1 MLYSVLMT
9 TTKEATKRQALE
21 AWFAE
26 VDALLTAIEAD
37 KARWA
42 KVAA

>member
-1 MLYSVLMT
+1 MT
-9 TTKEATKRQALE
+9 TTKKTHAEKRAE
-21 AWFAE
+21 MEKWFAE
-26 VDALLTAIEAD
+26 VDALLLAIEAD